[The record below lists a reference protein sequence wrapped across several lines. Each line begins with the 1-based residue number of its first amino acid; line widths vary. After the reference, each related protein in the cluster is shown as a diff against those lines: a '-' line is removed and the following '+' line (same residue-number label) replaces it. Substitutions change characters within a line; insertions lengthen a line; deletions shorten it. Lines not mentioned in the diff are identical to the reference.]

1 MSSLLDRFQVLVRS
15 CRPLPPDG
23 YELTVEVRRNQPPR
37 PQPAPTD
44 NAQVPVEEPA
54 ERQVP
59 A

>member
-1 MSSLLDRFQVLVRS
+1 MSSLLDHFRVLVRS

-37 PQPAPTD
+37 PQPTTAD
-44 NAQVPVEEPA
+44 AAQPPAEEPA

>member
-1 MSSLLDRFQVLVRS
+1 MSRLLDRFQVLVRG

-23 YELTVEVRRNQPPR
+23 YELTIEVRRNQPPK
-37 PQPAPTD
+37 PQPGPAEGARPP
-44 NAQVPVEEPA
+44 AEQPA